1 MIEQLVKQFLDGDV
15 QKSLGKTV
23 DAKPEEVSKLTELA
37 IPTLLAGLGKN
48 SSTDEGA
55 NSLLEALSQHENQ
68 DLSNLENALKNIDAK
83 DGSKIIGHI
92 FGADTKKVEDKL
104 AKESGLNNNQVSGLL
119 NQLAPLL
126 MGTLGQEKKAGSLD
140 AGSLS
145 QVLLSLVGSGSKSG
159 VLDIVLDIFTS
170 DGDNVLADLVGN
182 LFSKQEDKKSE
193 KSTKDSSNKL
203 LDSVLKLLK

>member
-1 MIEQLVKQFLDGDV
+1 MIEQLIQQFMDGDV

-48 SSTDEGA
+48 STTDEGA
-55 NSLLEALSQHENQ
+55 NSLLEALSKHEDR
-68 DLSNLENALKNIDAK
+68 DLSNLEKALKNIDVE

-92 FGADTKKVEDKL
+92 FGSDTEKVQNNL
-104 AKESGLNNNQVSGLL
+104 AKESGLDNNQVSGIL

-126 MGTLGQEKKAGSLD
+126 MGSLGQEKKAGSLD

-159 VLDIVLDIFTS
+159 VLDFVLDIFS
-170 DGDNVLADLVGN
+170 GDGDNPLLDLVGN
-182 LFSKQEDKKSE
+182 LFSKQDDEKSE
-193 KSTKDSSNKL
+193 KSSKDSSNKL
-203 LDSVLKLLK
+203 LDTFLKLLK